1 MKPREYIE
9 GPEALKN
16 FEQGMIALFKV
27 PKAAIAPAKK
37 RGKPASSEDKPK
49 KADKD

>member
-1 MKPREYIE
+1 MKPEYIE
-9 GPEALKN
+9 GPEALEN
-16 FEQGMIALFKV
+16 FEQGMRAIFKV
-27 PKAAIAPAKK
+27 PKSAAEPVKK